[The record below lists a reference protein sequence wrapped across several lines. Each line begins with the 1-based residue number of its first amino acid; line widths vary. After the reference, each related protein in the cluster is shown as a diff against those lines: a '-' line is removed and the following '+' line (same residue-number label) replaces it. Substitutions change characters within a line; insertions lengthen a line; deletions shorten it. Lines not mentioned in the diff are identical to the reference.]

1 MLSIRKLF
9 KSMQFQLI
17 FWSVLSL
24 LVLAVVAGG
33 YAFWSSYKEIN
44 EFQDDNLKSMSA
56 LLEQT
61 INVSEIG
68 SNARLQSNI
77 HFYTDDADGSI
88 TVDVINTAIKAD
100 DRLDHMSKN
109 EGYSDDFSLES
120 PHLEDPDLEYLTLE
134 DLAWIPVGI
143 STKTLD
149 GKAWRIYRSNSID
162 KVIIVRQRT
171 EFRDDLA
178 KSSAYA
184 SFLPLIIG
192 IAFLTLLLPFIM
204 WRMLKPVRQLHNE
217 INQRRENDLNPL
229 SIHTLP
235 TELMPLAES
244 LNRLLILVKTSIER
258 QQRFIADAA
267 HEMRSPLTAISLQLQ
282 RLQRITNDEVLT
294 QGLDKLAVRLT
305 RNQRLVEQLL
315 NLARAGNINISTNT
329 EHNLVS
335 VKAIV
340 GQVIGL
346 LIPIADHKNI
356 ELTVQLL
363 ANDHVSL
370 DETSCLLL
378 VKNLIQNAIVYTPQN
393 GHVMVKLFQLEQAQ
407 LKQDTNDFETSH
419 PNSQSDFGTHVIKS
433 GKIDHLPKAENC
445 RLVLQ
450 IMDSGDGIHPNEYAN
465 VFEPFVRLSQPVKI
479 SESLIDVSRS
489 DGAVKS
495 NHIDGTGL
503 GLSIVKSIC
512 EQAGIDVFMNSST
525 LVATEGKK
533 TRGLC
538 VTLLF

>member
-24 LVLAVVAGG
+24 FVLAVVAGG

-61 INVSEIG
+61 INVREIG
-68 SNARLQSNI
+68 SDTRLQSNI

-88 TVDVINTAIKAD
+88 TVDVINTAIKAN
-100 DRLDHMSKN
+100 DRLDQMSKN
-109 EGYSDDFSLES
+109 DGYSDDFSLET
-120 PHLEDPDLEYLTLE
+120 PHLEDPNLEYLTLE
-134 DLAWIPVGI
+134 DLAWIPIGI

-149 GKAWRIYRSNSID
+149 GKAWRIYRNNSVD

-229 SIHTLP
+229 SIDTLP

-294 QGLDKLAVRLT
+294 QGLDKLAVRLK

-340 GQVIGL
+340 GIVIGL

-393 GHVMVKLFQLEQAQ
+393 GHVMVKLFQLKQAQ
-407 LKQDTNDFETSH
+407 LKQDTNDLETSH
-419 PNSQSDFGTHVIKS
+419 SNSQSGFGTHIIKS
-433 GKIDHLPKAENC
+433 GKIDHLPKAANC

-450 IMDSGDGIHPNEYAN
+450 IMDSGEGIHPHEYAN
-465 VFEPFVRLSQPVKI
+465 VFEPFIRLSQPVKI
-479 SESLIDVSRS
+479 SESLTDVSRS
-489 DGAVKS
+489 DRAVKS
-495 NHIDGTGL
+495 NYIDGTGL

-512 EQAGIDVFMNSST
+512 EQAGIDVFMSSST
-525 LVATEGKK
+525 LAATEGKK
-533 TRGLC
+533 TKGLC

>member
-1 MLSIRKLF
+1 
-9 KSMQFQLI
+9 MQFQLI

-100 DRLDHMSKN
+100 DRLDEMSKN
-109 EGYSDDFSLES
+109 EGYGDDFSLES

-149 GKAWRIYRSNSID
+149 GKAWRIYRSNSVD

-244 LNRLLILVKTSIER
+244 LNRLLMLVKTSIER

-294 QGLDKLAVRLT
+294 QGLDKLAVRLK

-393 GHVMVKLFQLEQAQ
+393 GHVMVKIFQLKQAQ

-419 PNSQSDFGTHVIKS
+419 SNSQSDFGTHIIKS
-433 GKIDHLPKAENC
+433 GKIDHLPKAANC

-450 IMDSGDGIHPNEYAN
+450 IIDSGEGIHPHEYAN

-479 SESLIDVSRS
+479 SESLTDVSRS

-525 LVATEGKK
+525 LATTEGKK

>member
-1 MLSIRKLF
+1 
-9 KSMQFQLI
+9 MQFQLI

-24 LVLAVVAGG
+24 LVWAVVAGG

-61 INVSEIG
+61 INVREIG
-68 SNARLQSNI
+68 SDTRLQSNI

-100 DRLDHMSKN
+100 DRLDQMSKN
-109 EGYSDDFSLES
+109 EGYGDDFSVES
-120 PHLEDPDLEYLTLE
+120 PHLEDPDLEYITLE

-149 GKAWRIYRSNSID
+149 GKAWRIYRSNSVD

-235 TELMPLAES
+235 TELMPFAES

-294 QGLDKLAVRLT
+294 QGLDKLAVRLK

-378 VKNLIQNAIVYTPQN
+378 VKNLIQNTIVYTPQN

-419 PNSQSDFGTHVIKS
+419 SNSQSGFGTHVIKS
-433 GKIDHLPKAENC
+433 GKIDHLPKAANC

-450 IMDSGDGIHPNEYAN
+450 IIDSGEGIHPHEYAN